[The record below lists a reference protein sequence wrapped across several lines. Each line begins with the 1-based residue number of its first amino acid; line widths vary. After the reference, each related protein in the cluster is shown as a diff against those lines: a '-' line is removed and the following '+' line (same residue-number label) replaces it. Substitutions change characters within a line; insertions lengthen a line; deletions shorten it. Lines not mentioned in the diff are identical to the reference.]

1 MRYFN
6 NEVYFYTNPFIS
18 ILIPKSC
25 PITIYGIVVAT
36 FKIILIFLFIRDY
49 LIILYRG
56 GIYICI
62 FSLSFKLAKQNNCV
76 LKYPFKPSVCNK
88 RY

>member
-18 ILIPKSC
+18 IPIPKSC
-25 PITIYGIVVAT
+25 PITIYGIVAT

-56 GIYICI
+56 GIYIYV
-62 FSLSFKLAKQNNCV
+62 FLV
-76 LKYPFKPSVCNK
+76 
-88 RY
+88 